1 MACQESNE
9 IPVDIF
15 EEGNKIRVIVELIG
29 VNEKD
34 IRIDLA
40 GNTLFIS
47 ASSEHRRYHKEIR
60 LP

>member
-29 VNEKD
+29 VNE
-34 IRIDLA
+34 RGL
-40 GNTLFIS
+40 GNWS
-47 ASSEHRRYHKEIR
+47 AAPEF
-60 LP
+60 